1 MATFDV
7 RDTGETVH
15 EIVFWSGVGNYA
27 SAITE
32 FEGEGISIYDRS
44 GDHFVVQDKQHA
56 LDMIKALEKAI
67 ELKWLK

>member
-32 FEGEGISIYDRS
+32 FEGGAFLFMTE
-44 GDHFVVQDKQHA
+44 VVIILLCRTSNMH
-56 LDMIKALEKAI
+56 
-67 ELKWLK
+67 